1 MSVHTH
7 TLTRQ
12 HVYYYPIT
20 IQKDLAGLT
29 SLLSSTT
36 SVVPKTLIFTKTK
49 NAACK
54 LFCFLSVL
62 LSGCVSMYHASLTGE
77 TKSHCQREFMK
88 DGSLVATVAF
98 GMVRV

>member
-1 MSVHTH
+1 MNVHTH
-7 TLTRQ
+7 TLTWQ

-36 SVVPKTLIFTKTK
+36 SVVPKTLIFTQTK

-54 LFCFLSVL
+54 LFCFLSKCSSKRVCEYV
-62 LSGCVSMYHASLTGE
+62 SCVS
-77 TKSHCQREFMK
+77 
-88 DGSLVATVAF
+88 DW
-98 GMVRV
+98 